1 MDNKNISLEL
11 RKIANLIKRNFDKS
25 FDKKITNTQCLILN
39 YIENKSRSEIVV
51 YQKDIEDFFDLRRST
66 ICEILNIMEKNNLIK
81 RSLSDVDMRSKE
93 INLDTSGYLVLDEF
107 QNKIQELEMI
117 MKKDISEEEL
127 LLFFRLLE
135 KFRKNLEEIC

>member
-25 FDKKITNTQCLILN
+25 FDGKITNTQCLILN
-39 YIENKSRSEIVV
+39 YIDTKSKNEIVV

-66 ICEILNIMEKNNLIK
+66 ICEILNVMEKNNLIK

-107 QNKIQELEMI
+107 KNKIEELEMV
-117 MKKDISEEEL
+117 MKKDINVEEL
-127 LLFFRLLE
+127 LTFFRLLE
-135 KFRKNLEEIC
+135 KFRKNLEDIC